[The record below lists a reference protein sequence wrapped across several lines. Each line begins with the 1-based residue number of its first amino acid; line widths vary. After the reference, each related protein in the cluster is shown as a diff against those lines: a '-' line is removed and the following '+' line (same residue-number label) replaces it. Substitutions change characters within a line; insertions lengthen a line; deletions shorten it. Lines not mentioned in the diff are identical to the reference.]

1 MKKLEGF
8 ENPHAALKHV
18 LVTELFS
25 PACFFTE
32 SEEEIWEEDD
42 GEGADIQALVF
53 LILTLPDPQILS
65 DHEIAVM
72 VEACMNSIY
81 LILAIAGN
89 NQESIPYNSFFNKEE
104 RTLHFYTTDVLP
116 DGCYDILATNLVALS
131 KRYGTFIQEMKPR
144 VVNEDDSYSYF
155 SSASSAVA

>member
-1 MKKLEGF
+1 G
-8 ENPHAALKHV
+8 
-18 LVTELFS
+18 
-25 PACFFTE
+25 
-32 SEEEIWEEDD
+32 EE
-42 GEGADIQALVF
+42 ADIQALVF

-155 SSASSAVA
+155 SSA